1 MRSLLTSS
9 LVTASAVLLTA
20 CGSGSSD
27 SSTPLPVVATTQA
40 VSIQFAA
47 QANGKD
53 AQCGAVNEIA
63 NLGSTD
69 KTAEIQDLRFYV
81 SALELVNDK
90 GQAVAVTLDK
100 NTNQNFGVALLDFE
114 NATGACAGGDAKTNT
129 VITGKIPTGTY
140 TGIKFTLG
148 VPDTVVDTS
157 GNNIILNHSN
167 TTAITA
173 PLDVAAMAWSW
184 QGGRKFAKIELKQ
197 IGGVTNQ
204 KGTPETTDDAIVSS
218 WVVHI
223 GATGCTGSDAA
234 GYSCT
239 NPNLAKVSFGSFDA
253 SKQKVVLDVP
263 ALLAQSDISV
273 NQNSALGCM
282 SGTTDKECP
291 AVFDTLGLDL
301 LTGKV
306 STSKTQT
313 VFKVIN
319 K

>member
-9 LVTASAVLLTA
+9 LVATSAVLLTA
-20 CGSGSSD
+20 CGGSSD
-27 SSTPLPVVATTQA
+27 SSTPLPVVATTQT

-53 AQCGAVNEIA
+53 AQCGAVNEIT
-63 NLGSTD
+63 NLGTSK

-100 NTNQNFGVALLDFE
+100 NTNQDFGVALLDFE
-114 NATGACAGGDAKTNT
+114 NATGACVGGDAKTNT

-148 VPDTVVDTS
+148 VPDTIVDTS
-157 GNNIILNHSN
+157 GNTIILNHSN

-184 QGGRKFAKIELKQ
+184 QGGRKFAKIEFKPT
-197 IGGVTNQ
+197 GGVTNQ
-204 KGTPETTDDAIVSS
+204 KGTPETTDDATVTS
-218 WVVHI
+218 WVVHM

-239 NPNLAKVSFGSFDA
+239 NPNLAKVAFDSFDV
-253 SKQKVVLDVP
+253 SKQKIVLDVP
-263 ALLAQSDISV
+263 ALVAQSDISV
-273 NQNSALGCM
+273 NQNSAIGCM

-291 AVFDTLGLDL
+291 AVFDSLGLDL

>member
-1 MRSLLTSS
+1 MRSLLTLS
-9 LVTASAVLLTA
+9 LVTASAALLTA
-20 CGSGSSD
+20 CGGD
-27 SSTPLPVVATTQA
+27 SSTPLPIVATTQA

-63 NLGSTD
+63 NLGSTN

-100 NTNQNFGVALLDFE
+100 NTNQDFGVALLDFE

-157 GNNIILNHSN
+157 GNTIILNHSN

-184 QGGRKFAKIELKQ
+184 QGGRKFAKIEFKPT
-197 IGGVTNQ
+197 GGVTNQ
-204 KGTPETTDDAIVSS
+204 KGTPETTDDATVSS
-218 WVVHI
+218 WVVHM
-223 GATGCTGSDAA
+223 GATGCTGTDAA

-239 NPNLAKVSFGSFDA
+239 NPNLAKVAFDSFDA

-273 NQNSALGCM
+273 NQNSAIGCM
-282 SGTTDKECP
+282 SGSTDKECP
-291 AVFDTLGLDL
+291 AVFEALGLDL

>member
-1 MRSLLTSS
+1 MRSLLTLS

-20 CGSGSSD
+20 CGGD

-63 NLGSTD
+63 NLGSTN

-100 NTNQNFGVALLDFE
+100 NTNQDFGVALLDFE

-157 GNNIILNHSN
+157 GNTIILNHSN

-184 QGGRKFAKIELKQ
+184 QGGRKFAKIEFKPT
-197 IGGVTNQ
+197 GGVTNQ
-204 KGTPETTDDAIVSS
+204 KGTPETTDDATVSS
-218 WVVHI
+218 WVVHM

-239 NPNLAKVSFGSFDA
+239 NPNLAKVSFDSFDV

-273 NQNSALGCM
+273 NQNSAIGCM

>member
-9 LVTASAVLLTA
+9 LVTASAALLTA
-20 CGSGSSD
+20 CGGSSD

-63 NLGSTD
+63 NLGSTN

-100 NTNQNFGVALLDFE
+100 NTNQDFGVALLDFE

-157 GNNIILNHSN
+157 GNTIILNHSN

-184 QGGRKFAKIELKQ
+184 QGGRKFAKIEFKPTS
-197 IGGVTNQ
+197 GVTNQ
-204 KGTPETTDDAIVSS
+204 KGTPETTDDATVTS
-218 WVVHI
+218 WVVHM
-223 GATGCTGSDAA
+223 GATGCTGTDAA

-239 NPNLAKVSFGSFDA
+239 NPNLAKVSFDSFDV

-263 ALLAQSDISV
+263 ALLTQSDISV
-273 NQNSALGCM
+273 NQNSAIGCM

-306 STSKTQT
+306 STIKTQT

>member
-1 MRSLLTSS
+1 MRSLLTLS
-9 LVTASAVLLTA
+9 LVTASAALLTA
-20 CGSGSSD
+20 CGGSSD
-27 SSTPLPVVATTQA
+27 SSTPLPVVATTQT

-63 NLGSTD
+63 NLGSTN

-100 NTNQNFGVALLDFE
+100 NTNQDFGVALLDFE

-157 GNNIILNHSN
+157 GNTIILNHSN

-184 QGGRKFAKIELKQ
+184 QGGRKFAKIEFKPT
-197 IGGVTNQ
+197 GGVTNQ
-204 KGTPETTDDAIVSS
+204 KGTPETTDDATVSS
-218 WVVHI
+218 WVVHM

-239 NPNLAKVSFGSFDA
+239 NPNLAKVSFDSFDV

-273 NQNSALGCM
+273 NQNSAIGCM